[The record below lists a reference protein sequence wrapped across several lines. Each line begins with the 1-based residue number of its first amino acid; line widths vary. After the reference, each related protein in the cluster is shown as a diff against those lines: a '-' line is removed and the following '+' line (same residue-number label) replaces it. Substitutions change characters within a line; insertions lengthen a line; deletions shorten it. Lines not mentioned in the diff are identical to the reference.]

1 MGEIQRRHP
10 GICIPGRGL
19 PSRRDYSQPFRSPC
33 FRWRT
38 PPAPSF
44 LPSRTEDTGPEDT
57 GPEDTGPED
66 TGPEDTG
73 LSSYLILRIVGTIN
87 GLTKLAKSFGN
98 STNQKSWRLSLPSV
112 PSLLVP
118 TVLRNCSEITSQFSR
133 SWARQGSV
141 HQQLYPTEPWRAQLR
156 ESSQNTVLSRTF
168 SLAQR
173 AFLLAI
179 FAICLIT
186 QTAFAEQVFQLRNG
200 MVLRGSKAEIASL
213 KEGFGAAAA
222 NQVNVRPIWLID
234 DGLRRQY
241 IHGKSMVIAPPVQQ
255 PNLAQSIEIWQPKPL
270 GGKLVAGLG
279 NILAISPFN
288 EFGRRELRMS
298 GPKGPVH
305 VIQGIRE
312 INPRYA
318 RLIALKPAQGQPTLL
333 WDMRVATSSLPSSSL
348 NQVFANRIDRTDL
361 NGRLEVVR
369 FYIAAGR
376 FSDAKDA
383 LKETIRDFP
392 EEESLEKQLIGL
404 TQRQASQ
411 LLDEAELRAEAGQYQ
426 LAKGILK
433 NFPTDDVGRITRL
446 KVQDAIADLNQ
457 KEQDC
462 KDLVVQLRKQ
472 VKQLPDGQAAKIA
485 SIVDEIEKELSA
497 DTLVR
502 LSDYTRLKDAETIAI
517 EDRVALAI
525 SGWLLGSGSG
535 VQNLAIAASLGQV
548 RDLVAEY
555 LSCVDAARRESILVA
570 LKNLEGALPEYVDR
584 MLPLLKPTLPW
595 PDESKSEEIEG
606 YFRVET
612 ERARYLVQ
620 LPPEYNPLRSYPCV
634 VALHAAGGDPKDQI
648 DWWSGIYNS
657 ESKARLGHAARN
669 GFVVVAPLWSRDT
682 QRTYE
687 YTPAEHERVLVA
699 MRDAMRRC
707 SIDSDRIFIAGHGE
721 GATAAWDIAL
731 AHPDLWAGM
740 ISISANP
747 DKTIH
752 HYEPNARFVPM
763 YLLMGELDG
772 NVDAGASA
780 ILDDYMSFHHDALV
794 IMYRGRGREFFYD
807 EIPRLFEWMKTK
819 QHQRR
824 PMPQEFEVNTMRR
837 GDQFFWWLELGEL
850 KPGVDINPI
859 LWDQASR
866 IRSGTVAGSIGTGN
880 QVRVSKA
887 PSDRIRLG
895 LRPMKGI
902 IDMSQQIVVRYG
914 TRPSYHDFDGDLK
927 TMLEDAR
934 RRADRK
940 RAFWMQIDLP

>member
-1 MGEIQRRHP
+1 MRRPPCPAFVQRT
-10 GICIPGRGL
+10 L
-19 PSRRDYSQPFRSPC
+19 
-33 FRWRT
+33 
-38 PPAPSF
+38 
-44 LPSRTEDTGPEDT
+44 
-57 GPEDTGPED
+57 
-66 TGPEDTG
+66 
-73 LSSYLILRIVGTIN
+73 
-87 GLTKLAKSFGN
+87 
-98 STNQKSWRLSLPSV
+98 
-112 PSLLVP
+112 
-118 TVLRNCSEITSQFSR
+118 
-133 SWARQGSV
+133 
-141 HQQLYPTEPWRAQLR
+141 
-156 ESSQNTVLSRTF
+156 
-168 SLAQR
+168 
-173 AFLLAI
+173 LLAALALC
-179 FAICLIT
+179 FLVD
-186 QTAFAEQVFQLRNG
+186 TASSEQVFQLRNG

-241 IHGKSMVIAPPVQQ
+241 IHGKSMVIAPPIQQ
-255 PNLAQSIEIWQPKPL
+255 PNLTQSIEIWQPKPL

-288 EFGRRELRMS
+288 EFGRRQLRMN

-312 INPRYA
+312 LNPRYA

-348 NQVFANRIDRTDL
+348 NQIFTNRIDSEDL
-361 NGRLEVVR
+361 SGRLEVVR

-376 FSDAKDA
+376 FGDAKEA

-392 EEESLEKQLIGL
+392 NEKSLEQQLIGL

-411 LLDEAELRAEAGQYQ
+411 LLDEAETRSKSGQYQ
-426 LAKGILK
+426 LAKKILE
-433 NFPTDDVGRITRL
+433 NFPTNDVGRVTRL
-446 KVQDAIADLNQ
+446 KVQDAVASLLQ
-457 KEQDC
+457 KE
-462 KDLVVQLRKQ
+462 KNSKELVTQLRNQ
-472 VKQLPDGQAAKIA
+472 TSQLPKGQAAKIA
-485 SIVDEIEKELSA
+485 GIVDEIATGLSA

-502 LSDYTRLKDAETIAI
+502 LSDYSRLKDAQTIAI

-525 SGWLLGSGSG
+525 SGWFLGSGSG

-555 LSCVDAARRESILVA
+555 LSDVDSTRRQAILVA

-584 MLPLLKPTLPW
+584 MLPLLTPTIPW
-595 PDESKSEEIEG
+595 PDNSENKEIEG
-606 YFRVET
+606 FFRVET
-612 ERARYLVQ
+612 ERAKYLVQ
-620 LPPEYNPLRSYPCV
+620 LPPEYNPLRSYPCL
-634 VALHAAGGDPKDQI
+634 VALHAAGGDPNDQI
-648 DWWSGIYNS
+648 DWWSGIYDS

-687 YTPAEHERVLVA
+687 YTPVEHERVLVA
-699 MRDAMRRC
+699 MRDSMRRC
-707 SIDSDRIFIAGHGE
+707 NIDSDRIFIAGHGE

-731 AHPDLWAGM
+731 AHPDIWAGI
-740 ISISANP
+740 ISISATP

-772 NVDAGASA
+772 NVDASASA

-807 EIPRLFEWMKTK
+807 EIPRLFEWMNTT
-819 QHQRR
+819 QHARQ
-824 PMPQEFEVNTMRR
+824 PMPQEFELNTMRR
-837 GDQFFWWLELGEL
+837 GDQFFWWLELGAL
-850 KPGVDINPI
+850 KPGIDINPI
-859 LWDQASR
+859 LWDKASR

-880 QVRVSKA
+880 QIRVSKA
-887 PSDRIRLG
+887 PSDQIRLG
-895 LRPMKGI
+895 LRPMQG
-902 IDMSQQIVVRYG
+902 IDMAQQIVVRYG
-914 TRPSYHDFDGDLK
+914 TRPTYHDFDGDLK
-927 TMLEDAR
+927 TMLEDTR